1 LYGRFRTDCGGGYT
15 AQDGVDAVVTTFN
28 RTKYVYQAVQAI
40 WRLIPIRRIFVV
52 DGSTDPRAKLV
63 MREVADVFDAE
74 YLEGPVAIG
83 GKVLMGAENAATEW
97 ILVCSDD
104 TIVREG
110 YWRVVREAVNERAG
124 FIAPNAEHGFRFPW
138 WREFFHWFTER
149 PFVCAGS
156 YVVRRD
162 LVLECPELMDMNM
175 SEDSYIRDHC
185 VARGYDFVPLTERVA
200 LHDIGYPSEL
210 QQRKRA
216 WEYGRSY
223 GLLPSW
229 KHTLR
234 MSLKFALSKVRQIGG
249 YSREKGFSL
258 PVALFQML
266 QVAIMSCGTVNLWR
280 PKSGRSMNA

>member
-1 LYGRFRTDCGGGYT
+1 ME
-15 AQDGVDAVVTTFN
+15 VDAVVTTFN
-28 RTKYVYQAVQAI
+28 RTEYVHQAVGAI
-40 WRLIPIRRIFVV
+40 WQFIPCGKIMVV
-52 DGSTDPRAKLV
+52 DGSTDIRSQLAVRQAARKYG
-63 MREVADVFDAE
+63 AE
-74 YLEGPVAIG
+74 YHRGPAAIG
-83 GKVLMGAENAATEW
+83 GKVFIGAENASTEW

-110 YWRVVREAVNERAG
+110 YWQAVKSAMNDRAG

-138 WREFFHWFTER
+138 WREFFYWFTER

-156 YVVRRD
+156 YVVRRK
-162 LVLECPELMDMNM
+162 LVLECLELMEMNM

-185 VARGYDFVPLTERVA
+185 VSRGYDFIPLAERVA
-200 LHDIGYPSEL
+200 LHDVGYPSEL

-223 GLLPSW
+223 GLLPP
-229 KHTLR
+229 KHALR
-234 MSLKFALSKVRQIGG
+234 MSLKFALAKVKQIAE

-266 QVAIMSCGTVNLWR
+266 QVAIMSCGTVNLWK
-280 PKSGRSMNA
+280 PKGGRSMNT

>member
-1 LYGRFRTDCGGGYT
+1 V
-15 AQDGVDAVVTTFN
+15 VDAVVTTFN
-28 RTKYVYQAVQAI
+28 RTKYVYQAVQAVK
-40 WRLIPIRRIFVV
+40 RFIPFRKIFVV
-52 DGSTDPRAKLV
+52 DGSTDPNAKLV
-63 MREVADVFDAE
+63 VREVADTFGAE
-74 YLEGPVAIG
+74 YREGPVAIG
-83 GKVLMGAENAATEW
+83 GKVLIGAENASTEW

-104 TIVREG
+104 TIVREE
-110 YWRVVREAVNERAG
+110 YWRAVKSAMNDRAG

-138 WREFFHWFTER
+138 WREFFYWFTER

-156 YVVRRD
+156 YVVRRK
-162 LVLECPELMDMNM
+162 LVLECPELMEMNM

-185 VARGYDFVPLTERVA
+185 VSRGYDFIPLAERVA
-200 LHDIGYPSEL
+200 LHDVGYPSEL

-223 GLLPSW
+223 GLLPP
-229 KHTLR
+229 KHALR
-234 MSLKFALSKVRQIGG
+234 MSLKFALAKVKQIAE

-280 PKSGRSMNA
+280 PKSGRSLNT

>member
-1 LYGRFRTDCGGGYT
+1 ME
-15 AQDGVDAVVTTFN
+15 VDAVVTTFN
-28 RTKYVYQAVQAI
+28 RTKYVDEAVGAI
-40 WRLIPIRRIFVV
+40 WRLIPYGKIIVV
-52 DGSTDPRAKLV
+52 DGSTRIRSQLIVRQAARKYG
-63 MREVADVFDAE
+63 AE
-74 YLEGPVAIG
+74 YHRGPVAIG
-83 GKVLMGAENAATEW
+83 GKVFMGAEKASTEW

-110 YWRVVREAVNERAG
+110 YWRAVMGAMSHKAG

-138 WREFFHWFTER
+138 WREFFYWFTER

-156 YVVRRD
+156 YVVRRK
-162 LVLECPELMDMNM
+162 LILECPELMDMNM

-185 VARGYDFVPLTERVA
+185 VARGFNFVPLTERVA

-223 GLLPSW
+223 GLLPSP

-234 MSLKFALSKVRQIGG
+234 MSLKFALAKVRQIAG
-249 YSREKGFSL
+249 YFREKGFSL

-266 QVAIMSCGTVNLWR
+266 QIAIMCCGAVNIWK
-280 PKSGRSMNA
+280 PKSGRRMNT